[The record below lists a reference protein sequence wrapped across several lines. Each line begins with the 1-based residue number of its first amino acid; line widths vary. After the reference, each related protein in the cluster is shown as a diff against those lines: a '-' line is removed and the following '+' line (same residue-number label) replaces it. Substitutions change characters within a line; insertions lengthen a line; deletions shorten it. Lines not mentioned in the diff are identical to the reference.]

1 MEPNQGANA
10 SLGASTNTL
19 RNLVETLPE
28 DYQEVFRKCTTS
40 EGVLWNFQDYGAGWR
55 THSRR
60 LGVFI
65 QAMKPFFTAVDVFVQ
80 CDPIHAA
87 TLWGVLRV
95 VIQVCYRFV
104 DMTRTIRF

>member
-1 MEPNQGANA
+1 MEPDQGANA

-19 RNLVETLPE
+19 RNIVETLPE
-28 DYQEVFRKCTTS
+28 YYQEEFRKCTTS
-40 EGVLWNFQDYGAGWR
+40 EGVIRYIQDYGAEWH
-55 THSRR
+55 THGRR

-65 QAMKPFFTAVDVFVQ
+65 QAMEPFFTAVDVFVQ

-87 TLWGVLRV
+87 TLWGGLRV

-104 DMTRTIRF
+104 DMMRSIHF